1 MGYENIIWT
10 LYRYGGADKN
20 FDKITNTTKN
30 KKFFAI
36 TMPKHLAIGGLSKKI
51 KEETDTKVLVHTIN
65 FRRDVAELI
74 FLYDVTDVYT
84 DTVLNDVNNIFSWF
98 WKKILLDD

>member
-10 LYRYGGADKN
+10 LYRYAGAGEK
-20 FDKITNTTKN
+20 FDKITNITKN

-36 TMPKHLAIGGLSKKI
+36 TMPSKFAFSGLSKKI

-74 FLYDVTDVYT
+74 FFYDVTDVYT
-84 DTVLNDVNNIFSWF
+84 DRVLNDINNIFSWF
-98 WKKILLDD
+98 WKKILLND

>member
-1 MGYENIIWT
+1 
-10 LYRYGGADKN
+10 
-20 FDKITNTTKN
+20 
-30 KKFFAI
+30 
-36 TMPKHLAIGGLSKKI
+36 MPSHLAFSGLSKKI

-74 FLYDVTDVYT
+74 FLYYVTDVYT